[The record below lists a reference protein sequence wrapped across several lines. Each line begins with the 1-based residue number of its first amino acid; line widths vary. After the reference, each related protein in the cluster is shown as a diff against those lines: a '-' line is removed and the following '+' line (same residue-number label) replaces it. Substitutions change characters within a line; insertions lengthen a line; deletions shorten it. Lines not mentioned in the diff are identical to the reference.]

1 MTFTDAVKTVATQKY
16 ADFSGRAARPE
27 FWWWMLAYLIGA
39 ILVSFVPVLP
49 LIYALALF
57 VPTLAVGW
65 RRMQDIGKPGWYF
78 LIPSVYGLFA
88 QFATPD
94 MDMAMDP
101 TTGMPAQ
108 MPGMGA
114 MAWTTIVGL
123 VGLVIAIVF
132 LIFLVRKSQSE
143 TNAYGPPPRS

>member
-1 MTFTDAVKTVATQKY
+1 MTFTEAVKTVATEKY
-16 ADFSGRAARPE
+16 LDFSGRASRPE

-78 LIPSVYGLFA
+78 LIPSVYSLFA
-88 QFATPD
+88 RFTTPD

-101 TTGMPAQ
+101 TTGMPQQ

-114 MAWTTIVGL
+114 MAWTTLVGL

-132 LIFLVRKSQSE
+132 LIFLVRKSQPE
-143 TNAYGPPPRS
+143 TNAYGPPPRP